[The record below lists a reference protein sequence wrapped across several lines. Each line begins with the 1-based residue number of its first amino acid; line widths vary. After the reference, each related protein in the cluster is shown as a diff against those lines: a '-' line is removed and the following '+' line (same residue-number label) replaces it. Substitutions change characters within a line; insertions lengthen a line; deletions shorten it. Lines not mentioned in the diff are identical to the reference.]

1 MTTTPQSKSNTK
13 LNTKSD
19 TGHHLAIDVGGT
31 FIDFI
36 YFDAET
42 QNIKVEKVPSS
53 GSLEERFFEGIEQL
67 EANLSDIEMIVHGS
81 TQVINTIVQ
90 ENGAKVGLITTK
102 GFKDVLELARGNR
115 PEVYNLF
122 YQQPTPLVPRYLRCE
137 VTERLDYQ
145 GNVLQTLDKSE
156 LKKAILDLKEQ
167 GVEGIAICFL
177 HAYVNPV
184 HEQQAAALAREL
196 CPELQVS
203 ASSEIVREF
212 REFER
217 TSTTVLNA
225 YTQPRMSGYLGRLE
239 LGLSSRNYQG
249 SFAVMQSSGGITS
262 SQVAQQA
269 PIRTIQSGPA
279 GGVIGTAEL
288 AKQLGIEN
296 VVAADVGGTTFDVAL
311 ITGGDLLTR
320 THTTFNKRPVLQTTI
335 DIVSVGAG
343 GGSIAHINE
352 EGGLQ
357 VGPQSAQADPGPAC
371 FGLGGTDATVTD
383 AQVILGYLDPKHY
396 LGERMK
402 LDVEAAKTAIMKHV
416 AMPLNLSLEDAAA
429 GILHLTNMNMAYAIR
444 QVTIERGHDP
454 RDFSLVS
461 YGGGGGLFAA
471 TLLKELDMKQV
482 VIPHYPATFSAYGL
496 LYADYREDIAR
507 TFVSPFADMSP
518 AALGLRFLELEQ
530 EAKDWFASQ
539 GLENDSLKLE
549 HFAELRYLGQEHNL
563 IIPVEKT
570 DVLAAD
576 LSTLRNRFDAY
587 YDKAYAHSLKDH
599 ELEFV
604 GLRLSASLVS
614 SKPTIDKLKQANTPV
629 EDAII
634 RHQHV
639 YLDSN
644 THATKEAKSYPVYDR
659 KKLQASH
666 SITGPAI
673 IEEWNS
679 TVILLAGQKL
689 KVDEYGNLIM
699 EAL

>member
-1 MTTTPQSKSNTK
+1 MTTTPHSKSDN
-13 LNTKSD
+13 
-19 TGHHLAIDVGGT
+19 HHLAIDVGGT

-36 YFDAET
+36 YFNPVNQD
-42 QNIKVEKVPSS
+42 IIVEKIPSS
-53 GSLEERFFEGIEQL
+53 GSLEERFFEGIDKL
-67 EANLSDIEMIVHGS
+67 GADLSSIDMIVHGS

-102 GFKDVLELARGNR
+102 GFRDVLELARGNR

-122 YQQPTPLVPRYLRCE
+122 YQQPTPLVPRYLRYE
-137 VTERLDYQ
+137 VDERLDYK
-145 GNVLQTLDKSE
+145 GEVLTTLDKAE
-156 LKKAILDLKEQ
+156 LKRCILDLKNQ

-177 HAYVNPV
+177 HAYTNPV
-184 HEQQAAALAREL
+184 HEQQAATLAREL
-196 CPELQVS
+196 YPDLQVS

-225 YTQPRMSGYLGRLE
+225 YTQPRMSGYLKRLE

-262 SQVAQQA
+262 SRVAQQA

-296 VVAADVGGTTFDVAL
+296 VVASDVGGTTFDVAL

-343 GGSIAHINE
+343 GGSIAHIND

-383 AQVILGYLDPKHY
+383 AQIILGYLNPEHY
-396 LGERMK
+396 LGKRMK
-402 LDVEAAKTAIMKHV
+402 LDVEAAKKAIKDNV
-416 AMPLNLSLEDAAA
+416 ATPLKLSLEATAA
-429 GILHLTNMNMAYAIR
+429 GILHLANMNMSYAIR

-471 TLLKELDMKQV
+471 KLLQELEMKQV
-482 VIPHYPATFSAYGL
+482 VIPHHPATFSAYGL

-507 TFVSPFADMSP
+507 TFVSPFADISP
-518 AALGLRFLELEQ
+518 PALALRFLELEQ
-530 EAKDWFASQ
+530 EAEDWFAAQ
-539 GLENDSLKLE
+539 GLENNTLVQE
-549 HFAELRYLGQEHNL
+549 HFAELRYMGQEHNL

-570 DVLAAD
+570 DLLAPK
-576 LSTLRNRFDAY
+576 LNTLRNRFDDYYERAY
-587 YDKAYAHSLKDH
+587 SHSLKDH

-604 GLRLSASLVS
+604 GLRLSASLAS
-614 SKPTIDKLKQANTPV
+614 SKPTVKKLDTATTSI
-629 EDAII
+629 EDAIT
-634 RHQHV
+634 RHQEV
-639 YLDSN
+639 FIDAN
-644 THATKEAKSYPVYDR
+644 NQAKKEAMSYPVYDR
-659 KKLQASH
+659 TKLQAGH
-666 SITGPAI
+666 TIKGPAI

-679 TVILLAGQKL
+679 TVILLASQKL
-689 KVDEYGNLIM
+689 KVDDYGNLIM
-699 EAL
+699 EAI